1 MIVIGLTGSI
11 GMGKSTVLAM
21 FEDLGASV
29 WDADSAVHRLYAQG
43 GAAVDAV
50 ASAFPEAVSDGA
62 IDRAALSRAVIGDD
76 AALRKLEAI
85 VHPLV
90 AADRMA
96 FIDAARDNA
105 APAVVLDIP
114 LLFETGAE
122 GFFDAVVVV
131 SAPPD
136 VQRRRVLGRPGM
148 SEAKFAAILK
158 KQTPDA
164 EKREK
169 ADYVI
174 STDGP
179 LSATRAQVEAAY
191 DDIRARFSP

>member
-50 ASAFPEAVSDGA
+50 ASAFPEALSDGA